1 MSAQAEPLLRLDK
14 VAACYGQS
22 QVLMDIELEVP
33 AGAAVALIGR
43 NGVGKSTLLRTI
55 IGIHRLSGG
64 SIRFKGEDVSA
75 LEAHQRARA
84 GIGYVPQGRQIFPH
98 LTVEENLATGLAA
111 ATPRASGPG
120 ATRARPGAGAIPGH
134 IFDLFPKLAD
144 IRHRKGGVLS
154 GGEQQQLAIGRA
166 LAGNPSL
173 LLLDEPTEGVQPS
186 VVQQIE
192 ATLHR
197 IRTELRVTVLIV
209 EQYLEF
215 VWSFAESYQ
224 VMQRGRIV
232 SQGSTRTDTA
242 AQVAHLVNI

>member
-1 MSAQAEPLLRLDK
+1 MSAPEPPLLRLDK
-14 VAACYGQS
+14 VCACYGQS
-22 QVLMDIELEVP
+22 RVLSNVDLEVP

-55 IGIHRLSGG
+55 IGTHKLSGG
-64 SIRFKGEDVSA
+64 SIQFRGEDVSG

-84 GIGYVPQGRQIFPH
+84 GIGFVPQGRQIFPH

-111 ATPRASGPG
+111 ALPRSGRGP
-120 ATRARPGAGAIPGH
+120 RDIPDH

-144 IRHRKGGVLS
+144 IRQRKGGVLS

-173 LLLDEPTEGVQPS
+173 LLLDEPTEGIQPS
-186 VVQQIE
+186 VVKQIE
-192 ATLHR
+192 ETLR
-197 IRTELRVTVLIV
+197 RVRTELHVTILIV
-209 EQYLEF
+209 EQYLDF

-224 VMQRGRIV
+224 VMQRGCIV
-232 SQGSTRTDTA
+232 SQGNTRTQTA
-242 AQVAHLVNI
+242 AQIAHLVNI